1 MSDKLILAN
10 EGVFPVVKDK
20 NGDVLK
26 EIPATGMSFAG
37 TIQGEG
43 KLAGVP
49 SLFIRLSSCN
59 LRCIWQ
65 LPDGSYSKC
74 DTPYAS
80 FDAKG
85 LNQLD
90 INEII
95 DIVRHNLGPIR
106 HVVLTGGEPLLQ
118 KAPLTVLASRLK
130 QLFNLHLTIETNG
143 TLYDVKLAEQIDLFS
158 ISPKLLNSVP
168 NEAKLRAL
176 GLQPSG
182 PLSFHGEK
190 RLNLS
195 ALQSYIDLCHNT
207 SKELQLKF
215 VVGCPE
221 DEAEI
226 KNNYL
231 KHLRNWQPDQIM
243 LMPLGANSFELQ
255 QTTQMVLEMAIRNG
269 WRFTQRVHID
279 LFGAKAGV

>member
-20 NGDVLK
+20 NGDDLK
-26 EIPATGMSFAG
+26 DMPATGMNFAG

-65 LPDGSYSKC
+65 LPDGSYSRC

-85 LNQLD
+85 VNQMD
-90 INEII
+90 VNEIT

-118 KAPLTVLASRLK
+118 KAPLAALASRLK
-130 QLFNLHLTIETNG
+130 GQVNLHLTMETNG
-143 TLYDVKLAEQIDLFS
+143 TLYDEELAAHIDLFS

-168 NEAKLRAL
+168 NEAKLAAL
-176 GLQPSG
+176 GLKPSG

-195 ALQSYIDLCHNT
+195 ALQSYIDLCRNT
-207 SKELQLKF
+207 TKELQMKF
-215 VVGCPE
+215 VVGRPE

-231 KHLRNWQPDQIM
+231 KHLHNWKPDEIM
-243 LMPLGANSFELQ
+243 LMPLGANSLELQ
-255 QTTQMVLEMAIRNG
+255 QTTPMVLEMAIRNG